1 MSKANCVS
9 SPKTYSV
16 GRPCIAEKIAAAPVC
31 SCSSFLSPKIFGARA
46 YLTASM
52 LETAGIQHRSKTRSK
67 GIAATLRNEGKQR
80 RTLTPREREVF
91 ELLKVGKCDK
101 EIAVALNIEV
111 RTASFHVSNI
121 LRKLGLSRRIEILVK
136 MTVDQRNSF

>member
-1 MSKANCVS
+1 VSKANCVS
-9 SPKTYSV
+9 SLNTHSV

-46 YLTASM
+46 YLKPTASM

-67 GIAATLRNEGKQR
+67 GIEATLRNEGKQR
-80 RTLTPREREVF
+80 RTLTPRERDVF

-121 LRKLGLSRRIEILVK
+121 LRKLGLSRRIEILVT
-136 MTVDQRNSF
+136 MTVDQL